1 MAFVIAVRNKHY
13 IKVSKSAYDS
23 IFKKK
28 GYRLVNET
36 KEEKAEEFT
45 NDYTEE
51 VEQEVAETEIPVSE
65 MNKEQLMKYAEE
77 HGIDTSSA
85 KNVGE
90 ARKIIQKAIREQH
103 S

>member
-28 GYRLVNET
+28 GYRLVDEAK
-36 KEEKAEEFT
+36 KEKTEEFAS
-45 NDYTEE
+45 DYTEE

>member
-1 MAFVIAVRNKHY
+1 
-13 IKVSKSAYDS
+13 
-23 IFKKK
+23 
-28 GYRLVNET
+28 
-36 KEEKAEEFT
+36 
-45 NDYTEE
+45 
-51 VEQEVAETEIPVSE
+51 
-65 MNKEQLMKYAEE
+65 MKYAEE